1 MKVLNSS
8 KLYDI
13 PRSTLGN
20 KLSGVS
26 PEKSEKIDTQVKNET
41 PKKPKKKKQSY
52 ILVMMR

>member
-41 PKKPKKKKQSY
+41 PKKPKKKQSY